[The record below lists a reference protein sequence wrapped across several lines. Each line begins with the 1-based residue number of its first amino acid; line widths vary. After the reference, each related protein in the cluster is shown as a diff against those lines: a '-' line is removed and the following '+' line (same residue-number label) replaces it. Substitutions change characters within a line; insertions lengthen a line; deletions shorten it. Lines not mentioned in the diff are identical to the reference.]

1 MLYLCVSQ
9 IGGLIVVQCQ
19 AELALI
25 SAEVVPHEVGVLL
38 EVDGLCRQSSQ
49 PLPPVPVGL
58 RVGGWPAR
66 ARLGPHAVLEVHHLG
81 GRVGVLVGVEEEGS
95 NVVDALVVVVEDDT
109 DRWAENL
116 DCKI

>member
-19 AELALI
+19 AELTLI
-25 SAEVVPHEVGVLL
+25 SAEVVAHEVGVLL
-38 EVDGLCRQSSQ
+38 EVDGLGRQGGQ

-58 RVGGWPAR
+58 GVGGGPAR

-81 GRVGVLVGVEEEGS
+81 GRGGGMTRVDEQKFGE
-95 NVVDALVVVVEDDT
+95 NVSML
-109 DRWAENL
+109 
-116 DCKI
+116 